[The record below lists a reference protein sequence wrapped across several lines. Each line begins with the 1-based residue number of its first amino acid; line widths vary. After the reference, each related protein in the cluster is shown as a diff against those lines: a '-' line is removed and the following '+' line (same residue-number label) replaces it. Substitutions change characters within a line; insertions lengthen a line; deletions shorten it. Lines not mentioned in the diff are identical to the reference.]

1 MRVMVADTWPGT
13 QAAPGVAESWQQAVQ
28 RPWGLLEV
36 DPSPSEAQLRTL
48 WRQIA
53 AWKGEKAPLLVVPG
67 SLADPIGPGQTWA
80 DLAQAWGFGVLL
92 TLPQKAA
99 LSQGAAFAALL
110 HQAKAHCLGWV
121 LLESESASSP
131 EEEPALIWQLQAHL
145 GIPVLGRKTAA
156 GQIFWRAEMLD
167 LLSARPSS
175 RLGAPLA

>member
-13 QAAPGVAESWQQAVQ
+13 QAALGVADSWQQAVQ

-48 WRQIA
+48 WQQIA

-80 DLAQAWGFGVLL
+80 DLAHAWGFDVLL
-92 TLPQKAA
+92 TLPQEAA